1 MPRCPSLLFRIPS
14 IHIYTDAPT
23 DASTEVPQPQC
34 FPDTPPRLLLPSLS
48 VASILFRTALICHPA
63 GEADSSPPE
72 PSVSFNHLPRSSG
85 SRLDTQVWSCDSPVY
100 SSSVASHRSSC
111 EVQGRYKIHKVLP
124 AEMPACI
131 SVVFPASLFL
141 LFHTRLV
148 GFFFSS
154 PLPCCDLPGLSIFAP
169 AISSALFPISVLRS
183 QLKRDLLG
191 DVPWSTHPWST
202 PVNHQALLC
211 KLSDTSTCLIGSG
224 RRRSPVRH
232 ARRKS
237 PRERACEN
245 THS

>member
-111 EVQGRYKIHKVLP
+111 EVQGRYKTHKVLP
-124 AEMPACI
+124 AETPACI

-148 GFFFSS
+148 GFFFRVPYLAVISLGS
-154 PLPCCDLPGLSIFAP
+154 RSLLQPFPLPCSQFPCLGLS
-169 AISSALFPISVLRS
+169 
-183 QLKRDLLG
+183 
-191 DVPWSTHPWST
+191 
-202 PVNHQALLC
+202 
-211 KLSDTSTCLIGSG
+211 
-224 RRRSPVRH
+224 
-232 ARRKS
+232 
-237 PRERACEN
+237 
-245 THS
+245 

>member
-1 MPRCPSLLFRIPS
+1 M
-14 IHIYTDAPT
+14 
-23 DASTEVPQPQC
+23 
-34 FPDTPPRLLLPSLS
+34 
-48 VASILFRTALICHPA
+48 ILQFTALLWPLI
-63 GEADSSPPE
+63 GLRVKSK
-72 PSVSFNHLPRSSG
+72 VVIRFTRSCPL
-85 SRLDTQVWSCDSPVY
+85 RCL
-100 SSSVASHRSSC
+100 
-111 EVQGRYKIHKVLP
+111 
-124 AEMPACI
+124 
-131 SVVFPASLFL
+131 PASLSSFQL
-141 LFHTRLV
+141 LSSSFSIPDLLD
-148 GFFFSS
+148 FFSS

-202 PVNHQALLC
+202 PLNHQALLC

-232 ARRKS
+232 ACRKS